1 MRLLFAD
8 SGYWVALLSPK
19 DDFHLRAVQV
29 SKSLHHPYRI
39 ITSEMIFAEVLAAY
53 REDPYLRKLATA
65 AVKNMIDNPI
75 IEVVPQTRRLFQEA
89 FELYAARPDKS
100 WSLTDCASFEI
111 MRRRKITEA
120 LAHDQH
126 FQQASFVALLRE

>member
-1 MRLLFAD
+1 I
-8 SGYWVALLSPK
+8 SPK
-19 DDFHLRAVQV
+19 DDFHIRALQV
-29 SKSLHHPYRI
+29 SETLSHPYRI
-39 ITSEMIFAEVLAAY
+39 VTSDMILVEVLAAY
-53 REDPYLRKLATA
+53 RENPYLRKLATT
-65 AVKNMIDNPI
+65 AVKNITDDPTV
-75 IEVVPQTRRLFQEA
+75 EVVPQTRRLFQEA

-126 FQQASFVALLRE
+126 FEQASFVALLRI